1 MKSTLIE
8 LPPESGGLDE
18 ESIEFVEAKSVDE
31 IAQQGHIDDERV
43 LKRLLLPG
51 QAFGPYKILGF
62 IAAGGMGEVY
72 AAERIMSD
80 GRRLGPVALKV
91 ISPEYMDDWAIAER
105 FKREA
110 QISRAIRSPHVTR
123 VYEFG
128 ETEAGHAFLA
138 MEMLHGEEL
147 FDRMYVDGGF
157 EPNEVAEIMLELL
170 AGLRAVHESGF
181 IHRDIKPENIY
192 FCRREGA
199 AEIVKILDFGIA
211 KRSDQKSDPYLSVV
225 GKVYGTPEY
234 IAPEQGLNPDV
245 DARADLYSAGI
256 IMYELLAGHLPYQG
270 ETAYALILSHQNEPV
285 PPLPGYV
292 PEDLAKIVM
301 KSLEKKAENRFQS
314 AEEFQRAI
322 RSWFDGRREDDLL
335 DTGNLMADRVRT
347 NTPNHPQQTPLAG
360 VPRAEPGTPPPT
372 AEASAEFDATPAP
385 PVQIFSKSNK
395 LSTQERQA
403 LARERP
409 PAPGEPASAS
419 QDELPLSAR
428 PQAANEG
435 SSTMA
440 TVITAAVVAM
450 IIAAVIYALL

>member
-31 IAQQGHIDDERV
+31 IAQQGRIEDERV
-43 LKRLLLPG
+43 LQRLLLPG
-51 QAFGPYKILGF
+51 QDFGPYKILGF

-72 AAERIMSD
+72 ATERIMGD

-91 ISPEYMDDWAIAER
+91 ISPEYMDDWAISER

-128 ETEAGHAFLA
+128 ETEDGHAFLA

-147 FDRMYVDGGF
+147 FDRMYNDGGF
-157 EPNEVAEIMLELL
+157 TPREVAEIMLELL
-170 AGLRAVHESGF
+170 AGLRAVHDSGF

-199 AEIVKILDFGIA
+199 NEIVKILDFGIA

-245 DARADLYSAGI
+245 DARADLYSAGV

-285 PPLPGYV
+285 PPLPSRV
-292 PEDLAKIVM
+292 PEGLQKIVL
-301 KSLEKKAENRFQS
+301 KALEKKAENRFQD
-314 AEEFQRAI
+314 AKEFGRAI
-322 RSWFDGRREDDLL
+322 RRWLDGARDDDLL
-335 DTGNLMADRVRT
+335 DTGNLMADRVRHD
-347 NTPNHPQQTPLAG
+347 TPARPQETPLAG
-360 VPRAEPGTPPPT
+360 VPRAEPGTPAPT
-372 AEASAEFDATPAP
+372 ADEPAELEGTPAP
-385 PVQIFSKSNK
+385 PVQIFSKSKK
-395 LSTQERQA
+395 LSTQERDALKPTGNEAHSPEASSDRLPTARPASGQEESSA
-403 LARERP
+403 LATIVT
-409 PAPGEPASAS
+409 A
-419 QDELPLSAR
+419 L
-428 PQAANEG
+428 
-435 SSTMA
+435 
-440 TVITAAVVAM
+440 VIII
-450 IIAAVIYALL
+450 IIAAVIFAMS